1 MQGLLA
7 QIMCLERD
15 LERRQTGGFFDKGG
29 KIIHQYQ
36 YQYQYQYQNPMD
48 RVEGPDVTQPRLGS
62 SVQSRRNAIADL
74 AQPPA
79 KSSP

>member
-1 MQGLLA
+1 LVQGLLA

-29 KIIHQYQ
+29 KIIH
-36 YQYQYQYQNPMD
+36 QYQYQNPMD

>member
-29 KIIHQYQ
+29 KIIH
-36 YQYQYQYQNPMD
+36 QYQYQYQNPMD